1 MYRQGQLVN
10 VLESILLS
18 QNSPW
23 SPYFRGL
30 SGSKLTP
37 IDALTLGLAF
47 MYGGADNSNLSGVSQ
62 IEERLERCEIREE
75 RDTVIRCDLPEPSV
89 DKDKYIEMPDQCDS
103 QCDSSE
109 ECNAL
114 QQCDN
119 YGKCDSNDQLK
130 TRVSNDQSR
139 TRVSDDKSDRSD
151 LCITRCDNANSSLQC
166 YTNLQ
171 CDNFEQRDT
180 RVQSDGTGQCDGREV
195 NNNDSNDKEGA
206 TGSSIHSFADIVYYK
221 AKFLMK
227 TENTMNLSKTKVK
240 VDESEPNYY
249 EEAPFER
256 RDVMVKKDKWVTD
269 LYTVDSILGKGK
281 FGEVKRCRERRTG
294 RQLAAKFIEV
304 NGPQDRLDVLNEVEI
319 MKHLQHPRLL
329 QLYDAFENRENFC
342 LVMELVNGG
351 ELFERVINDD
361 FILTEK
367 ACVMFMRQIC
377 DGVAFMHSQSILHL
391 DMKPENI
398 LCLTREGN
406 RIKIIDFG
414 LARKYDPKEDLRV
427 LFGTPEFVAPEVVNF
442 DRIYPSTDMWSV
454 GVICYV
460 LLSGLSPFMGE
471 SESETLS
478 NVTMAKWDFTAEEF
492 ESISSEAKDFISKLL
507 VKEPRKRMSASDCL
521 EHQWLRRSVKREG
534 KLLERSLSKK
544 RLRKFVYRRKWQK
557 AINAMLAL
565 RRMGVA
571 LS

>member
-62 IEERLERCEIREE
+62 IEEKLERCEIREE

-221 AKFLMK
+221 AK
-227 TENTMNLSKTKVK
+227 
-240 VDESEPNYY
+240 
-249 EEAPFER
+249 
-256 RDVMVKKDKWVTD
+256 
-269 LYTVDSILGKGK
+269 
-281 FGEVKRCRERRTG
+281 
-294 RQLAAKFIEV
+294 
-304 NGPQDRLDVLNEVEI
+304 
-319 MKHLQHPRLL
+319 
-329 QLYDAFENRENFC
+329 
-342 LVMELVNGG
+342 
-351 ELFERVINDD
+351 
-361 FILTEK
+361 
-367 ACVMFMRQIC
+367 
-377 DGVAFMHSQSILHL
+377 
-391 DMKPENI
+391 
-398 LCLTREGN
+398 
-406 RIKIIDFG
+406 
-414 LARKYDPKEDLRV
+414 
-427 LFGTPEFVAPEVVNF
+427 
-442 DRIYPSTDMWSV
+442 
-454 GVICYV
+454 
-460 LLSGLSPFMGE
+460 
-471 SESETLS
+471 
-478 NVTMAKWDFTAEEF
+478 
-492 ESISSEAKDFISKLL
+492 
-507 VKEPRKRMSASDCL
+507 
-521 EHQWLRRSVKREG
+521 
-534 KLLERSLSKK
+534 
-544 RLRKFVYRRKWQK
+544 
-557 AINAMLAL
+557 
-565 RRMGVA
+565 
-571 LS
+571 

>member
-75 RDTVIRCDLPEPSV
+75 RDTVIRCDLPERSV

-206 TGSSIHSFADIVYYK
+206 TGSSIHLFADIVYYK
-221 AKFLMK
+221 AK
-227 TENTMNLSKTKVK
+227 
-240 VDESEPNYY
+240 
-249 EEAPFER
+249 
-256 RDVMVKKDKWVTD
+256 
-269 LYTVDSILGKGK
+269 
-281 FGEVKRCRERRTG
+281 
-294 RQLAAKFIEV
+294 
-304 NGPQDRLDVLNEVEI
+304 
-319 MKHLQHPRLL
+319 
-329 QLYDAFENRENFC
+329 
-342 LVMELVNGG
+342 
-351 ELFERVINDD
+351 
-361 FILTEK
+361 
-367 ACVMFMRQIC
+367 
-377 DGVAFMHSQSILHL
+377 
-391 DMKPENI
+391 
-398 LCLTREGN
+398 
-406 RIKIIDFG
+406 
-414 LARKYDPKEDLRV
+414 
-427 LFGTPEFVAPEVVNF
+427 
-442 DRIYPSTDMWSV
+442 
-454 GVICYV
+454 
-460 LLSGLSPFMGE
+460 
-471 SESETLS
+471 
-478 NVTMAKWDFTAEEF
+478 
-492 ESISSEAKDFISKLL
+492 
-507 VKEPRKRMSASDCL
+507 
-521 EHQWLRRSVKREG
+521 
-534 KLLERSLSKK
+534 
-544 RLRKFVYRRKWQK
+544 
-557 AINAMLAL
+557 
-565 RRMGVA
+565 
-571 LS
+571 

>member
-75 RDTVIRCDLPEPSV
+75 RDTVIRCDLPERSV

-206 TGSSIHSFADIVYYK
+206 TGSSIHLFADIVYYK

-342 LVMELVNGG
+342 LVME
-351 ELFERVINDD
+351 
-361 FILTEK
+361 
-367 ACVMFMRQIC
+367 
-377 DGVAFMHSQSILHL
+377 
-391 DMKPENI
+391 
-398 LCLTREGN
+398 
-406 RIKIIDFG
+406 
-414 LARKYDPKEDLRV
+414 
-427 LFGTPEFVAPEVVNF
+427 
-442 DRIYPSTDMWSV
+442 
-454 GVICYV
+454 
-460 LLSGLSPFMGE
+460 
-471 SESETLS
+471 
-478 NVTMAKWDFTAEEF
+478 
-492 ESISSEAKDFISKLL
+492 
-507 VKEPRKRMSASDCL
+507 
-521 EHQWLRRSVKREG
+521 
-534 KLLERSLSKK
+534 
-544 RLRKFVYRRKWQK
+544 
-557 AINAMLAL
+557 
-565 RRMGVA
+565 
-571 LS
+571 